1 MKCDLDHS
9 TKTNRLIPIA
19 QGQTYSLLSCAKSK
33 GKVKPVN
40 FITSHIKINDKA
52 LKEINRVRTEA
63 MFSWKHPAEM
73 LSS

>member
-52 LKEINRVRTEA
+52 LK
-63 MFSWKHPAEM
+63 
-73 LSS
+73 